1 MDVYDV
7 RLGGVGWKMKQK
19 VGSGIGPSIRS
30 RLSSGFLRGED
41 LELLSR
47 ELGLTGAEIT
57 QWRDAFLEGGE
68 TGLKPR
74 PSKENAEIEKLQSK
88 IGELTMETELLREK
102 IARMEQNRPLARR
115 RSRK

>member
-1 MDVYDV
+1 MENETEGRKRYWAKHKVQV
-7 RLGGVGWKMKQK
+7 VLRL
-19 VGSGIGPSIRS
+19 
-30 RLSSGFLRGED
+30 LRGED

-47 ELGLTGAEIT
+47 ELGLTAAEIR
-57 QWRDAFLEGGE
+57 QWRDAFLEGAE

-74 PSKENAEIEKLQSK
+74 PSKENAEINRLQSK

>member
-1 MDVYDV
+1 MENETEGRKRYWAKHKVQV
-7 RLGGVGWKMKQK
+7 VLRL
-19 VGSGIGPSIRS
+19 
-30 RLSSGFLRGED
+30 LRGED

>member
-1 MDVYDV
+1 MENETTGRKRYWAKHKVQV
-7 RLGGVGWKMKQK
+7 VLRL
-19 VGSGIGPSIRS
+19 
-30 RLSSGFLRGED
+30 LRGED

-47 ELGLTGAEIT
+47 ELGLTAAEIT

-74 PSKENAEIEKLQSK
+74 PSKENAEVDRLQSK
-88 IGELTMETELLREK
+88 IGELTMETELLRAK